1 MLVFKKQKLPDA
13 RDACSSWNTQP
24 PPVHLMSRAV
34 IAEAVLK
41 NILHYFDNT
50 KSQRKGSVISC
61 RNFLLGIC
69 FHKHSF
75 PQGSYSLTKISALT
89 KIDRRVIS
97 THMKSKEILKNICY
111 KPFAKSFPSNYWG
124 KCAVSI
130 LVRTSCP
137 VRKIFVHVLSTV
149 M

>member
-1 MLVFKKQKLPDA
+1 
-13 RDACSSWNTQP
+13 
-24 PPVHLMSRAV
+24 MSRAV

-75 PQGSYSLTKISALT
+75 PHGTYSLRKLSELT
-89 KIDRRVIS
+89 KIDRRVLTS
-97 THMKSKEILKNICY
+97 HMKSKEMLKNIRY
-111 KPFAKSFPSNYWG
+111 KPFAKSSPSNYWG
-124 KCAVSI
+124 KRAVSI
-130 LVRTSCP
+130 LLWTLCPART
-137 VRKIFVHVLSTV
+137 IFVRVQSTV
-149 M
+149 MSTVLLCTVPF

>member
-1 MLVFKKQKLPDA
+1 
-13 RDACSSWNTQP
+13 
-24 PPVHLMSRAV
+24 MSRAV

-50 KSQRKGSVISC
+50 NHKEKGVLYHAH

-75 PQGSYSLTKISALT
+75 PHSTYSLRKLSELT
-89 KIDRRVIS
+89 KIDRRVLTS
-97 THMKSKEILKNICY
+97 HMKSKEMLKNIRY
-111 KPFAKSFPSNYWG
+111 KPFAKSSQSNYWG
-124 KCAVSI
+124 KRTVSI
-130 LVRTSCP
+130 LLRTLGP
-137 VRKIFVHVLSTV
+137 ARIIFVPVQSTV